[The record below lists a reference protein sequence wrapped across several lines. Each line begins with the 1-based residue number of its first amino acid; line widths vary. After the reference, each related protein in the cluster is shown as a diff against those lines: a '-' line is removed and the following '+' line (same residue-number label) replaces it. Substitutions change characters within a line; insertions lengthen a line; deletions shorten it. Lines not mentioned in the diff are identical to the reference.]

1 MADGWLE
8 LFDVETDEAELLL
21 VFDRFEPVD
30 YGCRVFPLVEV
41 VFFRDCAVDAVEDD
55 FADFAY
61 LGLRGVDESAGR
73 FVCEVRLVILK
84 CYECV
89 FVGCSVHSVVDSQFC
104 RDGFVF
110 FMDCLRRLGLCFL
123 VRFCDAFFL
132 ADRCMQMALV
142 CRS

>member
-1 MADGWLE
+1 MADGWIE
-8 LFDVETDEAELLL
+8 LCDVETDEAELLF
-21 VFDRFEPVD
+21 VFDRFEPVNC
-30 YGCRVFPLVEV
+30 GCGVFPLVEV
-41 VFFRDCAVDAVEDD
+41 AFFRHCAVDAVKDV
-55 FADFAY
+55 FADFAS
-61 LGLRGVDESAGR
+61 LGLSGVDESAGR

-123 VRFCDAFFL
+123 VRFCDVFFL
-132 ADRCMQMALV
+132 VDRCM
-142 CRS
+142 

>member
-1 MADGWLE
+1 MVDGWIE

-21 VFDRFEPVD
+21 VFYRFEPVD
-30 YGCRVFPLVEV
+30 YGCGVFPLVEV
-41 VFFRDCAVDAVEDD
+41 VFFRDCAVDAVEDV

-89 FVGCSVHSVVDSQFC
+89 FVGCSVRSVVDSQFC
-104 RDGFVF
+104 RDGLVF
-110 FMDCLRRLGLCFL
+110 FMDCLRRLRLCFL
-123 VRFCDAFFL
+123 VRFCDVFF
-132 ADRCMQMALV
+132 
-142 CRS
+142 

>member
-1 MADGWLE
+1 MADGWIE
-8 LFDVETDEAELLL
+8 LFDVETDEAELLF

-30 YGCRVFPLVEV
+30 YGCGVFPLVEV
-41 VFFRDCAVDAVEDD
+41 VFFRDCVVDAVEDV

-61 LGLRGVDESAGR
+61 LGLSGVDESAGR

-89 FVGCSVHSVVDSQFC
+89 FVGCSVHSVVDFQFC

-123 VRFCDAFFL
+123 VRFCDVFF
-132 ADRCMQMALV
+132 
-142 CRS
+142 